1 MLNFLGQDSQEP
13 RPSSTLDIDRFR
25 KGVKYFL
32 CVKSWDTWSRCYDV
46 LFALGSPTSAVLQQ
60 VLTQAITQ
68 ALSLPD
74 TNQAGQFLQ
83 AQINNAFGVSR

>member
-1 MLNFLGQDSQEP
+1 LYIKEEILGQNV
-13 RPSSTLDIDRFR
+13 LKRF
-25 KGVKYFL
+25 F
-32 CVKSWDTWSRCYDV
+32 S
-46 LFALGSPTSAVLQQ
+46 LGSPTSAVLQQ

>member
-1 MLNFLGQDSQEP
+1 LYIKEEILGQN
-13 RPSSTLDIDRFR
+13 
-25 KGVKYFL
+25 
-32 CVKSWDTWSRCYDV
+32 V
-46 LFALGSPTSAVLQQ
+46 LKLFFPLGSPTSAVLQQ